1 MSERVSG
8 HGESVPEAD
17 GAHPVPFGQVLRHR
31 EFAAVLGAKVLSD
44 WGDHVARVAI
54 AALIL
59 EASGSVAFSAAT
71 FAVSFLPSVFGQAL
85 LGPYADRI
93 PRRLLLIA
101 CDLIRALLVG
111 VLVVAVVADLP
122 LALLLVLLFAVEL
135 VGSPFFAANT
145 ALLTDVFPDPREFM
159 TANALLRVVGQ
170 FNQVVGLAIGGIL
183 VALVGVRGALVL
195 DAVTFVVSGL
205 LLFAFVRSRVAAV
218 PGGVPGLR
226 DLLTDVR
233 VGVAHLGGDVPLR
246 SLMMLAWGMTIVFV
260 APEAVALAYAAE
272 QGESSR
278 VGGLLLAAPPA
289 GAVIG
294 VIVLNRWDSEAQVRR
309 ILPMAA
315 LSVVP
320 LLLVALE
327 PPWFVAAGLFVLSG
341 LCTAFMIP
349 LQGTFT
355 VLTPPTLRGRLNGL
369 AGAGF
374 SLVTVVSYLVVGV
387 VADLTSPAF
396 AVTLGGASGCLVLA
410 WLYPTWPRR
419 DIRRAAETAFG
430 PSR

>member
-1 MSERVSG
+1 MSARPTG
-8 HGESVPEAD
+8 HGA
-17 GAHPVPFGQVLRHR
+17 GAVGGSRAVGFGEVLRHR
-31 EFAAVLGAKVLSD
+31 EFLAVLLAKVFSD

-59 EASGSVAFSAAT
+59 EVTGSVAFSAAT
-71 FAVSFLPSVFGQAL
+71 FAISFLPSVFGQAL

-93 PRRLLLIA
+93 PRRLLLIV
-101 CDLIRALLVG
+101 CDLIRALLVVG
-111 VLVVAVVADLP
+111 MLGAVVTDLPVAV
-122 LALLLVLLFAVEL
+122 LLVLLFLVEL

-145 ALLTDVFPDPREFM
+145 ALLTDVFADPRKFM

-170 FNQVVGLAIGGIL
+170 FNQVVGLAVGGLLI
-183 VALVGVRGALVL
+183 ALVGIQGALVL
-195 DAVTFVVSGL
+195 DAVTFLVSGM

-226 DLLTDVR
+226 DLMTDVR
-233 VGVAHLGGDVPLR
+233 VGAAHLGGDVPLR
-246 SLMMLAWGMTIVFV
+246 SLMTLAWGMTIVFV

-272 QGESSR
+272 QGQSSR

-294 VIVLNRWDSEAQVRR
+294 VLVLNRWDSKVQVRR

-315 LSVVP
+315 LSVIP

-327 PPWFVAAGLFVLSG
+327 PVWFVAAVLFVMSG
-341 LCTAFMIP
+341 MCTAFMIP

-355 VLTPPTLRGRLNGL
+355 VLAPAGLRGRLNGL

-374 SLVTVVSYLVVGV
+374 SLVTVTSYLVVGV

-396 AVTLGGASGCLVLA
+396 AVTLGGATGCLVLA

-419 DIRRAAETAFG
+419 EIRRATETAFDT
-430 PSR
+430 RD

>member
-1 MSERVSG
+1 MSATTTGGPRPVG
-8 HGESVPEAD
+8 FGE
-17 GAHPVPFGQVLRHR
+17 VLRHR
-31 EFAAVLGAKVLSD
+31 EYVAVLVAKVFSD

-85 LGPYADRI
+85 LGSYADRV

-101 CDLIRALLVG
+101 CDVIRALLV
-111 VLVVAVVADLP
+111 VALLATVVADLP

-135 VGSPFFAANT
+135 VGSPFFAANL

-159 TANALLRVVGQ
+159 TANALLRVIGQ
-170 FNQVVGLAIGGIL
+170 FNQVVGLAVGGIL
-183 VALVGVRGALVL
+183 VAFVGVRGALVL
-195 DAVTFVVSGL
+195 DVVTFVLSAI
-205 LLFAFVRSRVAAV
+205 LLFAFVRSRAAAV
-218 PGGVPGLR
+218 AGGVPGLR

-233 VGVAHLGGDVPLR
+233 VGAAHLGGDVPLR
-246 SLMMLAWGMTIVFV
+246 SLMILAWGMTIVFV

-272 QGESSR
+272 QGQSSR
-278 VGGLLLAAPPA
+278 VGGLLLAAPPT

-294 VIVLNRWDSEAQVRR
+294 VLILNRWDSEVQVRR

-320 LLLVALE
+320 LLLVSLE
-327 PPWFVAAGLFVLSG
+327 PPSLVAGGLFALSG

-355 VLTPPTLRGRLNGL
+355 VLTPPDLRGRLNGL

-374 SLVTVVSYLVVGV
+374 SLVTVVSYLVVGII
-387 VADLTSPAF
+387 ADFTSPAF
-396 AVTLGGASGCLVLA
+396 AVTLGGVSGCLVLA

-419 DIRRAAETAFG
+419 DIRRATETVFHTSG
-430 PSR
+430 